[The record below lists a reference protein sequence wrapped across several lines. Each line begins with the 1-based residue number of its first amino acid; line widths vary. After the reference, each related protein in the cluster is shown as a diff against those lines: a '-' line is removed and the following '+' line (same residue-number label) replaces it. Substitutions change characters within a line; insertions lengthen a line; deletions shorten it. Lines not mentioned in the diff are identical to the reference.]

1 MKNITV
7 IPSFSGSPI
16 HKKSWSLGINQGRA
30 IYCFTLPLST
40 WTASCVVDSDHH
52 HHHHCSYDV
61 LRRTKLSSS
70 LIPSLPI
77 ISTITPPFIVHLR
90 LWPWRNWPL
99 TYSLMISSMMQC
111 FPNVGSASQARNVEP
126 GCQTATT
133 FSLVWLFIKVHGV
146 MLCSRN
152 ARFQMIYPDEFVW
165 TILPE
170 QVTKSWQFC
179 CFPLSIKDTF
189 FWGANAVISMKRC
202 KIPDKM
208 QKATL
213 LNRCISH
220 ICDILHVWY
229 IGCVGCLKWSKFC
242 NWCS

>member
-40 WTASCVVDSDHH
+40 WTASCVVDSGHH

-90 LWPWRNWPL
+90 LWPRRNWPL

-111 FPNVGSASQARNVEP
+111 FPNVGSASQARNV
-126 GCQTATT
+126 
-133 FSLVWLFIKVHGV
+133 VWLPN
-146 MLCSRN
+146 RN
-152 ARFQMIYPDEFVW
+152 HFFTRLTLY
-165 TILPE
+165 
-170 QVTKSWQFC
+170 KSSWCYVVQ
-179 CFPLSIKDTF
+179 
-189 FWGANAVISMKRC
+189 
-202 KIPDKM
+202 
-208 QKATL
+208 QK
-213 LNRCISH
+213 C
-220 ICDILHVWY
+220 
-229 IGCVGCLKWSKFC
+229 
-242 NWCS
+242 

>member
-61 LRRTKLSSS
+61 HRTYVLCRTKLSSS
-70 LIPSLPI
+70 LIPSHPI
-77 ISTITPPFIVHLR
+77 ISTITPSFIVHLR

-99 TYSLMISSMMQC
+99 SYSLMISSMMQC
-111 FPNVGSASQARNVEP
+111 FPNVDSPSQARNVEP

-146 MLCSRN
+146 MLFLRS
-152 ARFQMIYPDEFVW
+152 ARFRMIYPDEFVW
-165 TILPE
+165 TILPG

-179 CFPLSIKDTF
+179 CF
-189 FWGANAVISMKRC
+189 
-202 KIPDKM
+202 
-208 QKATL
+208 
-213 LNRCISH
+213 SH
-220 ICDILHVWY
+220 ICNILHVWY
-229 IGCVGCLKWSKFC
+229 IGCVGCLKLSKFC